1 MWLVSYFVYEC
12 IIKNENLEIQIA
24 QTVNKSH
31 HSGVESIRAIVFPV
45 TTYSWIF
52 STLLPWI

>member
-12 IIKNENLEIQIA
+12 IKNENLEIQIA

-31 HSGVESIRAIVFPV
+31 HSGVESIRAIDFLV
-45 TTYSWIF
+45 TTYS
-52 STLLPWI
+52 

>member
-31 HSGVESIRAIVFPV
+31 HSGVESIRAIDFLV
-45 TTYSWIF
+45 TTYS
-52 STLLPWI
+52 